1 MARLRPVCTDM
12 PTQGLFLIRQPS
24 CVAFSLTLWTC
35 RSGRRIIYTAYCL
48 LARGGRNA
56 ALLLAMA
63 TGLVATAP
71 DVCAA
76 PSGAA
81 QGPARCA
88 MT

>member
-48 LARGGRNA
+48 LAPRRKERSFAACYGDRFGRYRTQMCV
-56 ALLLAMA
+56 LPHLPQP
-63 TGLVATAP
+63 TDQP
-71 DVCAA
+71 D
-76 PSGAA
+76 A
-81 QGPARCA
+81 Q
-88 MT
+88 